1 MFIDQAWAHCLHL
14 FCDCLGSNVAKA
26 CVLAAGLGERR
37 CWKVLPEK
45 VGGGGEREGDIGN
58 GPETPKLTPQI

>member
-1 MFIDQAWAHCLHL
+1 M
-14 FCDCLGSNVAKA
+14 AKA
-26 CVLAAGLGERR
+26 CVLAPGLGERR
-37 CWKVLPEK
+37 WKVLPEK